1 MPAELELNP
10 EDVIAPE
17 PDEALDA
24 PPTAVVIRY
33 KWLRWLL
40 ERWGTEEP
48 GARIARVQ
56 ELAARRG
63 SLGTTPEE

>member
-1 MPAELELNP
+1 MPAELELTP
-10 EDVIAPE
+10 EEILADDPE
-17 PDEALDA
+17 EPLDA
-24 PPTAVVIRY
+24 PVTAMVIRY